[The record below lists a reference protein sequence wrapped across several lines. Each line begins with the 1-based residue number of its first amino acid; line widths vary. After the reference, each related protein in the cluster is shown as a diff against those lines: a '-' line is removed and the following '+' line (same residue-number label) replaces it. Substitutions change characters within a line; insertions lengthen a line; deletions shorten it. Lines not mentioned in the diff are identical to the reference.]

1 LFLYS
6 RKSNQNA
13 SEGIERSRLKNKN
26 LHLTAQID
34 MSTQKSLAERQ
45 AIIDKIK
52 KTQTDDFLRE
62 AIAAGLNPA
71 FDLAWTDLSGV
82 NLSGADLQWT
92 DLEGVNFKDANFRD
106 RRGDDAKLKGAF
118 LRGAFLSGVG
128 LVGINLDYANLSFA
142 DFSNAHLRYTGLR
155 GANLQYANLTNAD
168 LDGANLGGT
177 NLKNANFSSANL
189 RSTDDL
195 NWSLEGA
202 YLAAANLSRADMEF
216 VFMNDACLVDAD
228 MEGVYFKNGRLNGA
242 NLKCAYLVDANLAGT
257 QLEYANLVD
266 ADLSGANLSG
276 TSLVH
281 ANLSG
286 ACLVDANLQGADL
299 TRADLRGADLSGA
312 NLSGAYFVGAD
323 LSGATLGRANFNN
336 TYLNCADLRF
346 ANLVG
351 ANLLDA
357 KLTEADLSGA
367 TLDDNC
373 DEYPRKAEELTDETK
388 ALVPVIREKWK
399 ALATKFGQSDRQQSA
414 NSIKA
419 IYALL
424 GKPEPEIIF
433 CDSPVV
439 ALRFFLSKLAA
450 NLELLE
456 EEFGNSLGKIPKQK
470 LWKPLLR
477 QMRKQLGQSLSKPL
491 ENKLGNEITQEL
503 KKHLRSQLSPHL
515 WELVVS
521 PLGEENWTKL
531 GEGIWRKVSAFLD
544 NCICPESLADIG
556 ALFDFQI
563 SVLNARGD
571 TEHWKAFES
580 IVSNCGWL
588 FTFDKVCLAC
598 DIPFK
603 INFDNEQRFHA
614 EGEAAIKFADG
625 YSLYYYHGV
634 SLPEKYGKVRPQ
646 HWQTEWYL
654 EEPNIQL
661 RRILIEVI
669 PSHKLQASWL
679 LHERNAELRRNLI
692 QKIGYAR
699 VCQELQAI
707 ELDTYFEYALLKID
721 ADVDAE
727 PVYILKMTC
736 PSTGSIHALRVPPNM
751 PSAREAICWVNWG
764 IAPEEFSVQT

>member
-1 LFLYS
+1 
-6 RKSNQNA
+6 
-13 SEGIERSRLKNKN
+13 
-26 LHLTAQID
+26 

-52 KTQTDDFLRE
+52 KTQTDNFLRE

-71 FDLAWTDLSGV
+71 FDLAWTDLSGAD
-82 NLSGADLQWT
+82 LSGADLRWT
-92 DLEGVNFKDANFRD
+92 DLEGVNFKDVNFRD
-106 RRGDDAKLKGAF
+106 RQDHYAKLKGAF
-118 LRGAFLSGVG
+118 LRGALLSDAD
-128 LVGINLDYANLSFA
+128 LENINLENANLGFA
-142 DFSNAHLRYTGLR
+142 DLSNTKLGGTGFESSYNLRD
-155 GANLQYANLTNAD
+155 ANLTNAN
-168 LDGANLGGT
+168 LDAPCLNGDTLSDAKFSGADFRPQQDYEYYAELEGANLT
-177 NLKNANFSSANL
+177 
-189 RSTDDL
+189 
-195 NWSLEGA
+195 
-202 YLAAANLSRADMEF
+202 AANLSRADLEF
-216 VFMNDACLVDAD
+216 AKMDNACLVDAD
-228 MEGVYFKNGRLNGA
+228 MEGVCLKEVWLNGA
-242 NLKCAYLVDANLAGT
+242 NLNSAYLVDANLAGT
-257 QLEYANLVD
+257 QLDYANLVD
-266 ADLSGANLSG
+266 ADLSGANLSR
-276 TSLVH
+276 TSLMQ

-286 ACLVDANLQGADL
+286 ACLVDANLQGADF

-312 NLSGAYFVGAD
+312 NLSGAYLVDAD
-323 LSGATLGRANFNN
+323 LSGANLGRANLNN

-357 KLTEADLSGA
+357 KLAEADLSGA
-367 TLDDNC
+367 TLDDIC
-373 DEYPRKAEELTDETK
+373 DEYPRKAEELTDEIK
-388 ALVPVIREKWK
+388 ALVPEIREKWK
-399 ALATKFGQSDRQQSA
+399 ALATKFGQSDRQQAA

-450 NLELLE
+450 NLGLLE
-456 EEFGNSLGKIPKQK
+456 EEFGNSLGNIPKQK

-477 QMRKQLGQSLSKPL
+477 QIRQQLGQSLSKPL

-588 FTFDKVCLAC
+588 FAFDKVCLAC

-634 SLPEKYGKVRPQ
+634 SLPEKYGQVSPQ
-646 HWQTEWYL
+646 HWQPEWYL

-669 PSHKLQASWL
+669 PSHKLQSSWL

-692 QKIGYAR
+692 RKIGYAR
-699 VCQELQAI
+699 ICQELQAL
-707 ELDTYFEYALLKID
+707 ELDTYLEYALLKID
-721 ADVDAE
+721 ANVDGE
-727 PVYILKMTC
+727 QIYILKMTC

-751 PSAREAICWVNWG
+751 ASAREAICWVNWG